1 VDVSG
6 ESRLFPGL
14 SHSIRNVKWTGQMI
28 HIRREADDLRHR
40 LPDDLTTD
48 LLRFAASLVTL
59 VAAIFLG
66 LVRIG

>member
-1 VDVSG
+1 M
-6 ESRLFPGL
+6 
-14 SHSIRNVKWTGQMI
+14 IR
-28 HIRREADDLRHR
+28 IRRETDVLRHR